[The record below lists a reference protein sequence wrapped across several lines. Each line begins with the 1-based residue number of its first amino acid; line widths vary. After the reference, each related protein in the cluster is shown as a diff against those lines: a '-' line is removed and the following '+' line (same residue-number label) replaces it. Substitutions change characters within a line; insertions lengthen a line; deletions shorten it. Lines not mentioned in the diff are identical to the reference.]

1 MKILNYIDTDIID
14 INKNYCLAFDKT
26 NYNNVLFKL
35 ILIHEVI
42 RFAEPEVYTV
52 KVFYNDLSL
61 IKFKLTFICTDAFLS
76 RGTLALCEDYMLK
89 NGIPR
94 DKIKEILD
102 FSQRIMF
109 IITMRKLSMIQ

>member
-1 MKILNYIDTDIID
+1 MWRLY
-14 INKNYCLAFDKT
+14 A
-26 NYNNVLFKL
+26 
-35 ILIHEVI
+35 
-42 RFAEPEVYTV
+42 
-52 KVFYNDLSL
+52 
-61 IKFKLTFICTDAFLS
+61 
-76 RGTLALCEDYMLK
+76 K